1 MDLTELRR
9 KIDALDDTI
18 RDAFLE
24 RMEIC
29 ADIAAYKK
37 ENGLAVAHPG
47 REREIVA
54 RLTRDMDAD
63 MATYFKIFY
72 SGLFEVSRAY
82 QTKKTAGVGKLSDM
96 IHKAMESTPPT
107 LPVTCTVACQGA
119 EGAYSQLAAEKLFS
133 IPSILHFGSFEGVF
147 NAVAGGLCRYG
158 VLPIDNNLHGSVTEV
173 YDLMKKHKV
182 YIVRSVK
189 LRVDHSLVAREGAT
203 LSGIREILS
212 HPQALGQCR
221 GFLDKLGKDVK
232 ITECENTAVAAKT
245 VAESG
250 RTDIAAIASSACASL
265 YGLVELEASVADSDN
280 NHTRFIVISK
290 ALEIYPGANKT
301 SIMFTLP
308 HTPGSLFSII
318 SKFAALGVNFSKI
331 ESRPIRGKDFEYMF
345 YLDFEG
351 SLADEGLLKT
361 LDLFDAEYPGGTF
374 LGSYS
379 ES

>member
-1 MDLTELRR
+1 MDLTELRQ
-9 KIDALDDTI
+9 KIDALDDSI

-24 RMEIC
+24 RMAIC

-54 RLTRDMDAD
+54 RLTKDMDAD

-82 QTKKTAGVGKLSDM
+82 QTKKTADVGRLSDM
-96 IHKAMESTPPT
+96 IHKAMETTPAT

-133 IPSILHFGSFEGVF
+133 IPSILHFGTFEGVF

-182 YIVRSVK
+182 YIVKSVK
-189 LRVDHSLVAREGAT
+189 LRVDHSLVARPGAT
-203 LSGIREILS
+203 LSGIREIVS

-221 GFLDKLGKDVK
+221 GFLDSLGKDVK
-232 ITECENTAVAAKT
+232 ITEC
-245 VAESG
+245 
-250 RTDIAAIASSACASL
+250 ASSACASL
-265 YGLVELEASVADSDN
+265 YGLVELQASVADSDN

-290 ALEIYPGANKT
+290 TLEIYPGANKT